1 VSAPGGAKGGV
12 NGSANTSAID
22 GPLDRPGVDAAGG
35 ADRGPSGDPRRRR
48 FGPRSRAYAL
58 TALLIAAIAWAAG
71 LGARWET
78 DNRLARWGGASLAD
92 PDYEALVERFG
103 GDELVLVRA
112 LLPADSA
119 PERIAAAAQLA
130 DLPDALRALP
140 GRGELLAPLE
150 LPGLSGGDLAERLAA
165 LANRPLARC
174 LGLATA
180 LSDGTLALDHVL
192 TIEPNAGPAERREL
206 AQRLA
211 VLAETSAAR
220 GLPLLCAGHPLVAA
234 ALDAEALRVQRRFAP
249 LLVVVAALAGFAL
262 WRSIGLVAAVL
273 LPALLCSVGIQALL
287 HLMGHPS
294 NMILVAVGPLVLVL
308 MLAAQAHGA
317 SAYAAQRRAGV
328 PAALALHAAWRQ
340 VLPGVALAGATTAVG
355 FLVFLSSPVSAVR
368 ELGLAVGLTIAVGL
382 PLAYALMPILLV
394 GLAPAPPPPVALG
407 RWPWRKL
414 AIAGLRR
421 PLALGLCCAA
431 LLLFGALA
439 PAYTPAGG
447 DSLGFF
453 PEAHPVRR
461 DFLAIEAAGGAL
473 SSVEVLLPGRFGAAT
488 RPALAAFARQLERSP
503 GAVAVFGP
511 GDVAADLEASG
522 LAGAALALALPPA
535 LRRAGRADAA
545 GELLRF
551 SVRIADQGGAN
562 LARLAAEAGQV
573 AAAAAAEHGLGAP
586 RVTGSVALVIRLQ
599 SELVR
604 TLATSLAGTALV
616 SLLAFLLA
624 TRRPRP
630 LLAAALANAV
640 PVAGVLFATWALGF
654 RLDAA
659 TVMVASVVL
668 GLAVDNTFHLLHAGR
683 LAPGEQTLPAG
694 LRALDRIGPA
704 AAFSTA
710 ALVAGFGVLSLAGF
724 APTARFGGLCALGSL
739 LAFGAD
745 FLVLPWIWL
754 GRAPIPPAERR
765 G

>member
-1 VSAPGGAKGGV
+1 MRAGA
-12 NGSANTSAID
+12 
-22 GPLDRPGVDAAGG
+22 L
-35 ADRGPSGDPRRRR
+35 
-48 FGPRSRAYAL
+48 
-58 TALLIAAIAWAAG
+58 ALLLLAAIAWCAA
-71 LGARWET
+71 LAARWET
-78 DNRLARWGGASLAD
+78 DNRLARWGGGSLAD

-103 GDELVLVRA
+103 GDEVVLVRA
-112 LLPADSA
+112 LLPAEGDPQRS
-119 PERIAAAAQLA
+119 AAAGLLA
-130 DLPDALRALP
+130 ELPAALRRLP
-140 GRGELLAPLE
+140 AQADLLAPLE
-150 LPGLSGGDLAERLAA
+150 LPGLPPGDLAARLADLGA
-165 LANRPLARC
+165 RPLARA
-174 LGLATA
+174 LGLTNP
-180 LSDGTLALDHVL
+180 LPDGVVAIDHVL
-192 TIEPNAGPAERREL
+192 TIETEASPGERRALAARLAEL
-206 AQRLA
+206 A
-211 VLAETSAAR
+211 ESSAAG

-249 LLVVVAALAGFAL
+249 LLVLVAALAGLAL
-262 WRSIGLVAAVL
+262 WRSFGLVAAVL
-273 LPALLCSVGIQALL
+273 LPALLCSLGVQVLL
-287 HLMGHPS
+287 HLLGHPS

-308 MLAAQAHGA
+308 MLAAQAHGV

-328 PAALALHAAWRQ
+328 PASIAVHTAWRH
-340 VLPGVALAGATTAVG
+340 VLPSVALAAATTSVG
-355 FLVFLSSPVSAVR
+355 FLVFLSSPVAAVR

-382 PLAYALMPILLV
+382 PLAYALMPTLLV
-394 GLAPAPPPPVALG
+394 GLAPDPGPSRALG

-414 AIAGLRR
+414 ASAGLRR
-421 PLALGLCCAA
+421 PRLLGLGCGA
-431 LLLFGALA
+431 LLLLGLLA

-453 PEAHPVRR
+453 PEHHPVRR

-488 RPALAAFARQLERSP
+488 RPALENFARQLGRLP

-522 LAGAALALALPPA
+522 LGGAALALALPPA

-562 LARLAAEAGQV
+562 LARLAAAAEQL
-573 AAAAAAEHGLGAP
+573 AAAAAGQLGLGAP

-616 SLLAFLLA
+616 SLLAFLA
-624 TRRPRP
+624 VTRRPRQ

-640 PVAGVLFATWALGF
+640 PVAGVLLATWALGF

-668 GLAVDNTFHLLHAGR
+668 GLAVDNTFHLLLAGR
-683 LAPGEQTLPAG
+683 PAPGEQPLAAG

-754 GRAPIPPAERR
+754 GRAPFRPGPGR